1 MYSSFYAIYSAPPFI
16 LPPHLSPFL
25 YVLYLSPSP
34 LQAHVS
40 LHATVLICNRSSICQ
55 RGGGRTLMCT
65 SLSVKAS
72 YICNRFINCTLANT
86 SQRYRTQLETYREVI
101 KANAHHRCTR
111 WAWLKCFYIL
121 ICRADPAGY
130 NLPVSLF
137 YLPIFVPH
145 LKSHKPGG
153 RNWNNLS

>member
-1 MYSSFYAIYSAPPFI
+1 MRYIPRPPLFCLHIYLLFFMSSTSPPV
-16 LPPHLSPFL
+16 PFRL
-25 YVLYLSPSP
+25 MSHYMPLYLSVIGP
-34 LQAHVS
+34 AYVK
-40 LHATVLICNRSSICQ
+40 R
-55 RGGGRTLMCT
+55 GGRTLMCT